1 MSRGIGIQ
9 ANWDKEAKVWTVTS
23 HGVPGLVI
31 EAENWAEVIIEIELV
46 LPDLI
51 ELSGQPI

>member
-1 MSRGIGIQ
+1 MHRGIGIQ

-23 HGVPGLVI
+23 LDVLGLVI
-31 EAENWAEVIIEIELV
+31 EAENWHDVTKEIELT

-51 ELSGQPI
+51 ELRDQH